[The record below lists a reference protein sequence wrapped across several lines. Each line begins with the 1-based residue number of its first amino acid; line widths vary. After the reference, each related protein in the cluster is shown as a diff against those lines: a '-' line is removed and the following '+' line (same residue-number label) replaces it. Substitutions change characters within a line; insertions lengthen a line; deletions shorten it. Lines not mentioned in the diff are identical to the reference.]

1 VGLNFFQRR
10 KILKGS
16 NVLEMTPVRLHE
28 HILNDNGQL
37 TLIVPKFKNE
47 ALANF
52 CIPKRKS
59 KNFKINLDELGSAT
73 WLEID
78 GRQTVAGICE
88 QMVIQ
93 FGDKIQPAED
103 RIPKFLSL
111 LYEQR
116 YITFKELIEFEKEKK
131 KNKLTKLKED

>member
-1 VGLNFFQRR
+1 
-10 KILKGS
+10 
-16 NVLEMTPVRLHE
+16 MTPVRLHE
-28 HILNDNGQL
+28 HIINDDGQL

-47 ALANF
+47 AFANF

-59 KNFKINLDELGSAT
+59 KNFKINLDEFGSAT

-78 GRQTVAGICE
+78 GRQTVTDICN
-88 QMVIQ
+88 QLVIQ
-93 FGDKIQPAED
+93 FGDKIQPVED

-116 YITFKELIEFEKEKK
+116 YITFKELIQFEEEKK
-131 KNKLTKLKED
+131 QNKLIKNKKEN